1 MLEGEIENL
10 EYDDDVSVQFCSN
23 VREDGGGE
31 KYLEAGDE
39 DRFREAS
46 RFAVCE
52 INEDSEEDT
61 EKSSSHSKPP
71 PSSSVELS
79 EFEILEWGPV
89 SVTGL
94 PLSDTKLFSAAECS
108 PNSLVGVS

>member
-71 PSSSVELS
+71 PEKRKALCYNQDIFKSMPIFV
-79 EFEILEWGPV
+79 V
-89 SVTGL
+89 S
-94 PLSDTKLFSAAECS
+94 
-108 PNSLVGVS
+108 